1 MSLAGRCGRRG
12 LGLAWPRPRSRRC
25 GMTRFNEERLSA
37 LHSLRAIFLVPD
49 SGSPVHDTMGHIAAL
64 SPGDRL
70 WFERCEVVG
79 GKVLAPHENAT
90 DGKPAA
96 LSVPV
101 LRRQFGC
108 DAQVAFEYGELLLA
122 LEADRQVIAA
132 YAERVEREGIEAVC
146 RELRDLVVELDLVEG
161 GEDPVDEAAELP
173 AEGTEVADTFDGESE
188 GDASVPGA
196 IGYHVVGDLFEAED
210 SEESWEGKQPDGYRT
225 LLDRIARAAR
235 QEALT
240 AIACD
245 IRSLSLTRDQAAV
258 AWTAWRIR
266 RAHLEAS
273 LPLGSVARGILAR
286 IGTVNGTGR
295 ELARLGTRLYR
306 AQRSGSPRLATHEW
320 RAIWTAYHERRSPR
334 TRGRTGA

>member
-1 MSLAGRCGRRG
+1 MSLAGRCGPRG
-12 LGLAWPRPRSRRC
+12 LGLAEPRTRSGRC
-25 GMTRFNEERLSA
+25 GMTRFDEERLSA
-37 LHSLRAIFLVPD
+37 LRSLRAIFLVPD
-49 SGSPVHDTMGHIAAL
+49 SGSPVHDTMTHIAAL
-64 SPGDRL
+64 GQGDRL

-225 LLDRIARAAR
+225 LLDRIARAAAR
-235 QEALT
+235 SRST
-240 AIACD
+240 ASPRA
-245 IRSLSLTRDQAAV
+245 TPGP
-258 AWTAWRIR
+258 R
-266 RAHLEAS
+266 R
-273 LPLGSVARGILAR
+273 
-286 IGTVNGTGR
+286 
-295 ELARLGTRLYR
+295 GTR
-306 AQRSGSPRLATHEW
+306 P
-320 RAIWTAYHERRSPR
+320 
-334 TRGRTGA
+334 